1 MSAKP
6 DDGIGKADGN
16 GGGTRAREDL
26 GAMLPARVD
35 RAQLEL
41 EQGKTKAWAEA
52 ELMRWLVDERY
63 LEGAVAEEVMGR
75 MLRLEHR
82 RSPGGKR

>member
-1 MSAKP
+1 M
-6 DDGIGKADGN
+6 
-16 GGGTRAREDL
+16 
-26 GAMLPARVD
+26 

-41 EQGKTKAWAEA
+41 LREKAKTEA

-63 LEGAVAEEVMGR
+63 LEGAVAKEVMER